1 MIDYDSKSHRKLY
14 NMSTEYHSKSHCK
27 YMIKLHM
34 IFVIK
39 YRKPLMIGELDD
51 DMKQIVYE
59 ISQAEDSLFSIET
72 MESDKDHLHLLL
84 DIEPTISATSIA
96 QRIKQMST
104 VRIWQKHSDTLKK
117 QFWKENTFWS
127 DGYFVCST
135 GNANM
140 ETIKKYIEEQG

>member
-1 MIDYDSKSHRKLY
+1 M
-14 NMSTEYHSKSHCK
+14 NAEYHSKSHCK

-34 IFVIK
+34 IFVVK
-39 YRKPLMIGELDD
+39 YRKSLMTGEIDE
-51 DMKQIVYE
+51 DMKQIVHE
-59 ISQAEDSLFSIET
+59 ISQSEDSLFSIET
-72 MESDKDHLHLLL
+72 MESDNDHLHLLL
-84 DIEPTISATSIA
+84 NIEPTVSATSIA

-104 VRIWQKHSDTLKK
+104 IKIWQKHSDTLKK

>member
-1 MIDYDSKSHRKLY
+1 M
-14 NMSTEYHSKSHCK
+14 NAEYHSKSHCK

-34 IFVIK
+34 IFVVK
-39 YRKPLMIGELDD
+39 YRKSLMTGEIDE
-51 DMKQIVYE
+51 DMKQIVHE
-59 ISQAEDSLFSIET
+59 ISQSEDSLFSIGT
-72 MESDKDHLHLLL
+72 MESDNDHLHLLL
-84 DIEPTISATSIA
+84 NIEPTVSATSIA

-104 VRIWQKHSDTLKK
+104 IKIWQKHSDTLKK

>member
-1 MIDYDSKSHRKLY
+1 M
-14 NMSTEYHSKSHCK
+14 NTEYHSKSHCK

-34 IFVIK
+34 IFVVK
-39 YRKPLMIGELDD
+39 YRKPLMFGEIDE
-51 DMKQIVYE
+51 DMKQIVHE
-59 ISQAEDSLFSIET
+59 ISQSEDSLFSIET
-72 MESDKDHLHLLL
+72 MESDNDHLHLLL
-84 DIEPTISATSIA
+84 DIEPTVSATSIA

-104 VRIWQKHSDTLKK
+104 IKIWQKHSDALKK

>member
-1 MIDYDSKSHRKLY
+1 
-14 NMSTEYHSKSHCK
+14 MSTEYHSKSHCK